1 MAKVNLANVREHHT
15 LVFANGQQRPVG
27 PCLLAGVNNPEMADP
42 DSAYPWYLHG
52 IVTYLEDGGVTFDM
66 FKPTHYST
74 SGECFGN
81 PELDIVDVLDNGVS
95 ILKEEGSEF
104 VDMIVQDVEMGNMY
118 ESFCVGRNKLRIRL
132 EDGTRLICMSDSEY
146 IRLKAGAK

>member
-27 PCLLAGVNNPEMADP
+27 PCLFAGVNNPEMVEP
-42 DSAYPWYLHG
+42 DSAYPWHLHG
-52 IVTYLEDGGVTFDM
+52 FVSYPEESDIRVNPASPD
-66 FKPTHYST
+66 HYST
-74 SGECFGN
+74 SGECFGK

-132 EDGTRLICMSDSEY
+132 EDGTRLICMSESEY
-146 IRLKAGAK
+146 LRLKAGD